1 MAVRPVGD
9 ESGEPTSRRIVPN
22 VIASAPW
29 VATLVGVAVLALLL
43 VVAMLSFREP
53 EQPAAWSPGPPL
65 VLPQQESTPTT
76 TPTRGSGPTA
86 TPTTV
91 PTRSA
96 PTRSATSGPS
106 VPPSPNA
113 SSARA
118 ADEPSASA
126 APTAKPSTFLDLGGV
141 EATYQVMTSDPGS
154 FQAELVISNDTA
166 GAVGWVVDLRFT
178 SEVTGVRASSGPG
191 VSVGIKGAGWY
202 VLSGTGQLAAE
213 AQQTVRLRVSRT
225 GGGEYP
231 AQCTVNGSACALS

>member
-141 EATYQVMTSDPGS
+141 EATYQVMTSHPGS

-231 AQCTVNGSACALS
+231 AQCTVNGSVCALS

>member
-9 ESGEPTSRRIVPN
+9 DSGEPSGRRIVPN

-53 EQPAAWSPGPPL
+53 EQPTAWSPGPPL
-65 VLPQQESTPTT
+65 VLPEPESTPTT
-76 TPTRGSGPTA
+76 TPSRGSGPTA
-86 TPTTV
+86 TPTTA

-96 PTRSATSGPS
+96 PTRSATSSPS
-106 VPPSPNA
+106 VPSSPNA

-126 APTAKPSTFLDLGGV
+126 TPTVKPSTFLDLGGV
-141 EATYQVMTSDPGS
+141 EATYRVMSSDPGS

-191 VSVGIKGAGWY
+191 VSVGIKGVGWY

-231 AQCTVNGSACALS
+231 AQCTVNGSVCALS